1 MPKKIFH
8 QIKKNIKLKNF
19 SKNEKILFLGL
30 TYKKNIKDLRN
41 SPSLEIFNL
50 FKKEK
55 FNVDFNDS
63 FLGKIKI
70 GDKVFKSK
78 KIELFKNY
86 KIIVLS
92 TNHDYYKRL
101 RFKKNQLVFDLRNS
115 ILKKRE
121 NTIKL

>member
-1 MPKKIFH
+1 M
-8 QIKKNIKLKNF
+8 
-19 SKNEKILFLGL
+19 
-30 TYKKNIKDLRN
+30 
-41 SPSLEIFNL
+41 EIFNL

-70 GDKVFKSK
+70 GNKVLKSK

-101 RFKKNQLVFDLRNS
+101 RFKKIN
-115 ILKKRE
+115 
-121 NTIKL
+121 